1 MSAYQRLRWKRVLND
16 CKHAQQELELVQ
28 GLNRE
33 AAPMFQEYYEKF
45 LMENDLDLNDLNRQH
60 ADKIREA
67 YDIPEAV
74 EIDGSVPVEA
84 DDASLIVDVEN
95 RDKTEEEQLTE
106 DDIVLHGIFAKLFKK
121 IARDFALLEDVKQTL
136 ETINAFMLH
145 LKRTNPEL
153 EKELNQHLEVGS
165 ENAILKAIEY
175 KENLN
180 LARSKRQKY
189 RDVTDER

>member
-1 MSAYQRLRWKRVLND
+1 MGVFSNMRKGIDND
-16 CKHAQQELELVQ
+16 FDSGETELE
-28 GLNRE
+28 
-33 AAPMFQEYYEKF
+33 
-45 LMENDLDLNDLNRQH
+45 
-60 ADKIREA
+60 
-67 YDIPEAV
+67 
-74 EIDGSVPVEA
+74 
-84 DDASLIVDVEN
+84 
-95 RDKTEEEQLTE
+95 EQYQ
-106 DDIVLHGIFAKLFKK
+106 KLFKK